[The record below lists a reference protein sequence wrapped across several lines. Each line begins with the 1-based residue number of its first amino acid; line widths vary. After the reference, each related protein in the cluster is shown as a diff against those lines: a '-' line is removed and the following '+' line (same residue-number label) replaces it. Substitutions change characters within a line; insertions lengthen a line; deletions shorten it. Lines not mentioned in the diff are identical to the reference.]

1 MTSSKTLEPI
11 RPCSTCGN
19 QPAAGV
25 QVGGIAA
32 LGWLECRTC
41 RKKTRAGQTFEQARR
56 EWNLELA

>member
-1 MTSSKTLEPI
+1 MTSSKPLEPI
-11 RPCSTCGN
+11 RPCSTCGK

-25 QVGGIAA
+25 QVGGVAV

-41 RKKTRAGQTFEQARR
+41 RKKTRDGQTFDQARR

>member
-1 MTSSKTLEPI
+1 MTSSKPPDPI
-11 RPCSTCGN
+11 RPCSICGK

-25 QVGGIAA
+25 QVGGTMA

-56 EWNLELA
+56 EWNVELA